1 MKKYCFTAFLAAIL
15 FLTAPATLWAAD
27 KVPDRQDIAPQ
38 YQWHLQDIYAS
49 DAQWQQDYD
58 KLKSQL
64 PQLATYQGKLGA
76 SPQLLLQ
83 CLKQR
88 DQMSITL
95 GRLYSYA
102 KMHRDEN
109 TANAAY
115 QALTDKAASLGSAY
129 MASASFI
136 EPELLALSPK
146 TIPAFLRQEPALK
159 EYSRYLQNLLRQRQ
173 HILTPAEESLL
184 SQVSEIAQSPEN
196 TFDMLTNAD
205 LRFPAITDSQGNT
218 LPLSEG
224 KYRAYMSFD
233 DRQLRQNA
241 YLTLYQ
247 TYAQYRNTLAS
258 TLNGNI
264 KSSHFF
270 ASARKYP
277 STLAASLDNDNIPVA
292 VYDNVITTVKQNLA
306 PLHRYAAFKKT
317 ALGLDEFHLYD
328 ASAPV
333 TTQKA
338 QSPYTYEEACQL
350 VQTAL
355 EPLGSEYNTVLKQ
368 GLSSGWVDVYENQGK
383 QSGAYSWGAYGT
395 HPFVLL
401 NYEGTYD
408 SVSTLAHE
416 LGHSMHTYYSYANQ
430 PFTTSDYSLFCAEVA
445 SQTNEIL
452 LVEYMLKHT
461 QDTAV
466 RKHLLEQYLDTIL
479 GSVYRQTQFAEFEK
493 IVHERTAKGDALT
506 ADDFDAIWHDLNVQ
520 YWGPDAVL
528 DKVSDVGWSRIPHFY
543 RNFYV
548 YQYATGYAAATALS
562 EQILTG
568 GEPARQKYL
577 QFLKSGSSDDP
588 LQLLRQAGVDMTTPL
603 PLEITL
609 QKFSRLLDELERL
622 N

>member
-1 MKKYCFTAFLAAIL
+1 MKKYCFTAGLAAIL

-27 KVPDRQDIAPQ
+27 GAPARQDIAPQ

-64 PQLATYQGKLGA
+64 PQLATYQGKLGT
-76 SPQLLLQ
+76 SPQILLQ

-88 DQMSITL
+88 DYMSITM

-109 TANAAY
+109 TTNAAY
-115 QALTDKAASLGSAY
+115 QSLTDKAAALSSAY
-129 MASASFI
+129 MTSAAFI
-136 EPELLALSPK
+136 EPELLALPAE
-146 TIPAFLRQEPALK
+146 TLPAFLRREQALK
-159 EYSRYLQNLLRQRQ
+159 EYSHYLQNLLRQRQ
-173 HILTPAEESLL
+173 HILAPAEEALL
-184 SQVSEIAQSPEN
+184 SQAAEIAQVPEN
-196 TFDMLTNAD
+196 TFDMLTSAD
-205 LRFPAITDSQGNT
+205 MHFPNIVDSQGRT
-218 LPLSEG
+218 FPLSEG
-224 KYRAYMSFD
+224 KYRAYMSFA

-241 YLTLYQ
+241 YLSLYQ
-247 TYAQYRNTLAS
+247 TYAQYHNTLAS

-270 ASARKYP
+270 AAARKYP

-292 VYDNVITTVKQNLA
+292 VYNNVITTVKQNLA
-306 PLHRYAAFKKT
+306 PLHRYAAFKKET
-317 ALGLDEFHLYD
+317 LGLDEFHLYD
-328 ASAPV
+328 AAAPV
-333 TTQKA
+333 TANVQKH
-338 QSPYTYEEACQL
+338 YTYEEACQL
-350 VQTAL
+350 VQAAL
-355 EPLGSEYNTVLKQ
+355 EPLGSEYNAVLKQ
-368 GLSSGWVDVYENQGK
+368 GLGSGWVDVYENQGK
-383 QSGAYSWGAYGT
+383 QSGAYSWGSYGT

-416 LGHSMHTYYSYANQ
+416 LGHSMHTYYSYASQ

-452 LVEYMLKHT
+452 LIEYMLKHT
-461 QDTAV
+461 QDSAV

-493 IVHERTAKGDALT
+493 IVHERNAKGDALT

-568 GEPARQKYL
+568 GEPARQNYL

-588 LQLLRQAGVDMTTPL
+588 LQLLRKAGVDMATPL

-609 QKFSRLLDELERL
+609 QKFSRLLNELESL
-622 N
+622 

>member
-1 MKKYCFTAFLAAIL
+1 MMTNYCFTAFLAALL
-15 FLTAPATLWAAD
+15 FLTAPTTLLAAD
-27 KVPDRQDIAPQ
+27 KVPFRQDIAPQ

-49 DAQWQQDYD
+49 DAHWQQDYD

-76 SPQLLLQ
+76 SPQTLLQ

-88 DQMSITL
+88 DEMSITL

-109 TANAAY
+109 TATAAY
-115 QALTDKAASLGSAY
+115 QALTDKASSLGSLY

-136 EPELLALSPK
+136 EPELLALSPE

-173 HILTPAEESLL
+173 HILSPAEEALL
-184 SQVSEIAQSPEN
+184 SKASELGQMPEN

-205 LRFPAITDSQGNT
+205 LRFPDITDSQGTT

-224 KYRAYMSFD
+224 KYRAYMSFS

-241 YLTLYQ
+241 YLSLYR

-270 ASARKYP
+270 ASTRKYP

-306 PLHRYAAFKKT
+306 PLHRYAAFKKA

-333 TTQKA
+333 TQKV
-338 QSPYTYEEACQL
+338 QPHYTYEEARQL
-350 VQTAL
+350 VQAAL
-355 EPLGSEYNTVLKQ
+355 EPLGSEYNTVLTQ
-368 GLSSGWVDVYENQGK
+368 GITSGWIDVYENQGK
-383 QSGAYSWGAYGT
+383 QSGAYSWGTYGT
-395 HPFVLL
+395 HPFVFL

-416 LGHSMHTYYSYANQ
+416 LGHAMHTYYSYANQ

-493 IVHERTAKGDALT
+493 IIHERTAKGDALT
-506 ADDFDAIWHDLNVQ
+506 ADDFDAIWHNLNLQ

-528 DKVSDVGWSRIPHFY
+528 DKESDVGWSRIPHFY

-588 LQLLRQAGVDMTTPL
+588 LQLLRRAGVDMATPL

-609 QKFSRLLDELERL
+609 QKFSRLLDELESL
-622 N
+622 

>member
-1 MKKYCFTAFLAAIL
+1 MKKYCFTISLAAIL
-15 FLTAPATLWAAD
+15 FLTAPATLWAAE
-27 KVPDRQDIAPQ
+27 KAPARQDIAPQ

-64 PQLATYQGKLGA
+64 PQLATYQGKLGT
-76 SPQLLLQ
+76 SPQTLLH

-88 DQMSITL
+88 DQMSIIM

-109 TANAAY
+109 TTNANY
-115 QALTDKAASLGSAY
+115 QSLTDKAAALGSAY
-129 MASASFI
+129 MTSASFI
-136 EPELLALSPK
+136 EPELLALPAE
-146 TIPAFLRQEPALK
+146 TLPAFLRQEQALK
-159 EYSRYLQNLLRQRQ
+159 EYSHYLQNLLRQRQ
-173 HILTPAEESLL
+173 HILAPAEESLL
-184 SQVSEIAQSPEN
+184 SQVAEIAQMPSN
-196 TFDMLTNAD
+196 TFDMLTSAD
-205 LRFPAITDSQGNT
+205 MRFPDIVDSQGRT
-218 LPLSEG
+218 FPLSEG
-224 KYRAYMSFD
+224 KYRAYMSFA

-241 YLTLYQ
+241 YLSLYQ

-270 ASARKYP
+270 AAARKYP
-277 STLAASLDNDNIPVA
+277 STLTASLDNDNIPVA

-306 PLHRYAAFKKT
+306 PLHRYAAFKKAT
-317 ALGLDEFHLYD
+317 LGLDEFHLYD
-328 ASAPV
+328 AAAPV
-333 TTQKA
+333 TANVQTHY
-338 QSPYTYEEACQL
+338 SYEEACQL
-350 VQTAL
+350 VLAAL

-368 GLSSGWVDVYENQGK
+368 GLGSGWVDVYENQGK

-461 QDTAV
+461 QDSAV

-479 GSVYRQTQFAEFEK
+479 GSVYRQTQFAEFER
-493 IVHERTAKGDALT
+493 IVHERSAKGDALS

-520 YWGPDAVL
+520 YWGPDAVV

-577 QFLKSGSSDDP
+577 QFLKSGSSEDP
-588 LQLLRQAGVDMTTPL
+588 LQLLRKAGVDMATPL

-609 QKFSRLLDELERL
+609 QKFSRLLNELESL
-622 N
+622 IE